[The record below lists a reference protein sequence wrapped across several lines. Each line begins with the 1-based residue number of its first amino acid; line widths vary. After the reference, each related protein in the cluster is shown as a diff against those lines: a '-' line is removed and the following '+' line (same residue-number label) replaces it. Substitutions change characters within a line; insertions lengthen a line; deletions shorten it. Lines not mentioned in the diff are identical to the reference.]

1 MNPISAVSAFNQIN
15 QINDLGQLN
24 HASSSTSLA
33 NKVTSSGSE
42 RTTGGFGDLVTQL
55 IQQTN
60 SEQITADN
68 AISDFVT
75 GKTDNIQQVVMAMTS
90 ADLSFQFFM
99 EVRNKV
105 IESYNEL
112 IRMQF

>member
-1 MNPISAVSAFNQIN
+1 MNPISAVSGFNQIN
-15 QINDLGQLN
+15 QVNQLGQLN

-33 NKVTSSGSE
+33 DKVSALGGE

-55 IQQTN
+55 LQQTN
-60 SEQITADN
+60 SDQITADN

-105 IESYNEL
+105 IDSYNEL
-112 IRMQF
+112 LRMQF